1 MNVRQLSQLYYL
13 NMLIKRNERRL
24 EEMRDRLTNISPKL
38 SGMPGQPGASDAIGS
53 TMPEIVDLIRQIEV
67 EKAAYV
73 EEKAKLESYLNC
85 IEDAQVRLIFVLRFV
100 DLKTWNEV
108 ADVLG
113 GNNSADSVKK
123 VCYRY
128 LKREKEKSV
137 PNVPHVPPEPG
148 NMQE

>member
-24 EEMRDRLTNISPKL
+24 EEMRDRLTCITPKL
-38 SGMPGQPGASDAIGS
+38 SGMPGKAGASDSIGD
-53 TMPEIVDLIRQIEV
+53 TMPEIVDLIRRIEV

-73 EEKAKLESYLNC
+73 QEKAKLEGYLNG

-100 DLKTWNEV
+100 DLKSWNDV

-128 LKREKEKSV
+128 LKRGKEKSV
-137 PNVPHVPPEPG
+137 PDVPHVPSKPDKV
-148 NMQE
+148 